1 MSKRYSEQFKDEAV
15 ALTLES
21 DCPYSQIAKDLGV
34 NYQTFGNWMR
44 KAMSRKQS
52 NPKKVAANKQDY
64 KALERELKA
73 ARKEL
78 ELRKKEISL
87 IRFSS
92 VLNALVA
99 LRSLLKL

>member
-1 MSKRYSEQFKDEAV
+1 MLNKEIESKFILLLSSRVF
-15 ALTLES
+15 LN
-21 DCPYSQIAKDLGV
+21 SQIAKDLGV

-44 KAMSRKQS
+44 KAMSSQQS

-78 ELRKKEISL
+78 KLRKKEI
-87 IRFSS
+87 
-92 VLNALVA
+92 A
-99 LRSLLKL
+99 